1 MECIAGSKVA
11 RAARKR
17 IGIHTPQGTQPHRI
31 GACAAARSFALC
43 HYSYSPQCGYPRA
56 HCAHGVCVWQNILHR
71 DLKPANIF
79 LTQNMDVLLGDFG
92 MSRQLQAMATQRTTY
107 AYLVGDTQ

>member
-1 MECIAGSKVA
+1 MCLRCCSVLRTVSLLVLPTVWLPAG
-11 RAARKR
+11 
-17 IGIHTPQGTQPHRI
+17 HTVRTK
-31 GACAAARSFALC
+31 
-43 HYSYSPQCGYPRA
+43 
-56 HCAHGVCVWQNILHR
+56 VCVWQNILHR

-107 AYLVGDTQ
+107 A

>member
-17 IGIHTPQGTQPHRI
+17 IGIHTPQGTQSHRI

-43 HYSYSPQCGYPRA
+43 HYTPVWLPAGHTVRTK
-56 HCAHGVCVWQNILHR
+56 VCVWQNILHR

-107 AYLVGDTQ
+107 A

>member
-17 IGIHTPQGTQPHRI
+17 IGIHTPQGTQSHRI
-31 GACAAARSFALC
+31 GACAAARSFAHIVSL
-43 HYSYSPQCGYPRA
+43 YSRVATRGAHRA
-56 HCAHGVCVWQNILHR
+56 RGVLQNILHR

-79 LTQNMDVLLGDFG
+79 VTQTMDVLLGDFG

-107 AYLVGDTQ
+107 A